1 VQFPE
6 YDRDGGR
13 GPSVSQRTAAGA
25 GWIIAW
31 RVATRNIGLV
41 STLILVRLLQ
51 PADFGLVALATG
63 IISSV
68 DAISAIGVQDALVRA
83 PDLDRAMYDTGF
95 GLSIVRGILTALL
108 IAVIAWPLAGFIGD
122 GRLTIVM
129 LALSAGSVISAFENI
144 GIIDFRRDVAFRKE
158 FDMQL
163 WSRVVSAAT
172 TICVAVIWRSYW
184 ALIAGILTYRLVR
197 LLQSYIM
204 SPYRPRVTFVSWRR
218 IIGFSLWS
226 WASTILAQIQ
236 SLSES
241 MVIGRL
247 LGTMQVGVFSVGL
260 ELGSLPTTEVVEP
273 LGRALFPGF
282 ASLHNASQ
290 GLAKMFLGAVGM
302 GLMLV
307 LPAGIGISMVADPM
321 VRLCLGEQWLAAVP
335 VVQILAIGGTI
346 AIFIHAAANL
356 IIAIGQPKV
365 TFFLGVV
372 ATLIKVAALLLLMP
386 YFGLAGAAA
395 AWIGSSLVNALLL
408 LGYALPHA
416 GVSPRQLLGCVVRPA
431 IATLAMT
438 GVLWQLGMAWT
449 PSSTADAFGVSMD
462 AAARSVIGALCY
474 GTVLLAVWL
483 GAGCPDGA
491 ERFTL
496 TTARRF
502 WLRLR
507 RVIAV

>member
-1 VQFPE
+1 
-6 YDRDGGR
+6 
-13 GPSVSQRTAAGA
+13 
-25 GWIIAW
+25 
-31 RVATRNIGLV
+31 
-41 STLILVRLLQ
+41 
-51 PADFGLVALATG
+51 
-63 IISSV
+63 
-68 DAISAIGVQDALVRA
+68 
-83 PDLDRAMYDTGF
+83 
-95 GLSIVRGILTALL
+95 
-108 IAVIAWPLAGFIGD
+108 
-122 GRLTIVM
+122 
-129 LALSAGSVISAFENI
+129 
-144 GIIDFRRDVAFRKE
+144 
-158 FDMQL
+158 
-163 WSRVVSAAT
+163 
-172 TICVAVIWRSYW
+172 
-184 ALIAGILTYRLVR
+184 
-197 LLQSYIM
+197 M

-226 WASTILAQIQ
+226 WASTILAPIQ

>member
-1 VQFPE
+1 MTE
-6 YDRDGGR
+6 TEAG

-41 STLILVRLLQ
+41 STLILARLLQ
-51 PADFGLVALATG
+51 PADFGLVAIATG
-63 IISSV
+63 IISMI
-68 DAISAIGVQDALVRA
+68 DAVSAIGVQDALVRA

-95 GLSIVRGILTALL
+95 GLSILRGLLTALV
-108 IAVIAWPLAGFIGD
+108 IGVIAWPMAGFFGD
-122 GRLTIVM
+122 GRLTVVM
-129 LALSAGSVISAFENI
+129 LALAAGSVISAFENI

-184 ALIAGILTYRLVR
+184 ALIAGILTYRVAR
-197 LLQSYIM
+197 LLQSYVM
-204 SPYRPRVTFVSWRR
+204 SPYRPRVTFVAWRR

-226 WASTILAQIQ
+226 WASTMLAQIQ
-236 SLSES
+236 GPSES

-247 LGTMQVGVFSVGL
+247 LGTMQVGVYSVGL
-260 ELGSLPTTEVVEP
+260 ELGSLPTTELVEP

-290 GLAKMFLGAVGM
+290 GLANMFLGAVGT

-307 LPAGIGISMVADPM
+307 LPAGVGISLVADPM
-321 VRLCLGEQWLAAVP
+321 VRLCLGEQWLVAVP
-335 VVQILAIGGTI
+335 VVQIMAIGGTA
-346 AIFIHAAANL
+346 AIFVHAAANL
-356 IIAIGQPKV
+356 IVAIGRPKV
-365 TFFLGVV
+365 TFYLGVV
-372 ATLIKVAALLLLMP
+372 VTVIKVAALVVLVP
-386 YFGLAGAAA
+386 YFGLTGAAA
-395 AWIGSSLVNALLL
+395 AWVGSSLVNAALL

-416 GVSPRQLLGCVVRPA
+416 GVSLKQLLACVIRPA
-431 IATLAMT
+431 IATLAMM

-449 PSSTADAFGVSMD
+449 PSAGADAFGFGMD
-462 AAARSVIGALCY
+462 AVTRSLIGALCY
-474 GTVLLAVWL
+474 GVVLLAIWYW
-483 GAGCPDGA
+483 AGRPDGA

-496 TTARRF
+496 TTARSF